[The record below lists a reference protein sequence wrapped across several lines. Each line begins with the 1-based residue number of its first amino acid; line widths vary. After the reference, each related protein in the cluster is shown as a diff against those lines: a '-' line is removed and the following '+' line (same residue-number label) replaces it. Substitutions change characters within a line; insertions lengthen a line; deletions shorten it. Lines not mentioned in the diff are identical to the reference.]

1 MSDRDERSPGS
12 DRRAHVSAALES
24 HGVAPGQAAALA
36 KSLLDLVTVIG
47 VDGCRA
53 AFAAALDADRSAG
66 ARGGAATAEPAER
79 SAAVESEVEALGRL
93 LGSFAGELRR
103 LDDALQ
109 QLGRQLARATG
120 TASPKD
126 PRALH

>member
-1 MSDRDERSPGS
+1 MSNGSERSPEN
-12 DRRAHVSAALES
+12 DQRERVRRALES
-24 HGVAPGQAAALA
+24 HGVAGGQAAALA

-53 AFAAALDADRSAG
+53 AFGAALDDGPGSD
-66 ARGGAATAEPAER
+66 
-79 SAAVESEVEALGRL
+79 SAASATRAQSAAPIESEAEALTRL

-109 QLGRQLARATG
+109 LLGRQLARATIG
-120 TASPKD
+120 ASPKD